1 MFPHRKI
8 LKYTWISPDVQNH
21 NQTNQIL
28 IDRKWHSI
36 ILDVRSFR
44 VVDCDSDRY
53 SITSTNAK
61 SLSPSSGNSRFFCH
75 YSFSNLFSLLWR
87 QYSKLFK
94 FRTSLRPDTFTEF
107 LISSK
112 VCFLK
117 TAGLRVTSQNL
128 TQFYLV
134 WCWPE
139 TPQMFFR

>member
-1 MFPHRKI
+1 MFPHIKI

-61 SLSPSSGNSRFFCH
+61 SLSPSSGNSRFFVIIA
-75 YSFSNLFSLLWR
+75 F
-87 QYSKLFK
+87 
-94 FRTSLRPDTFTEF
+94 P
-107 LISSK
+107 I
-112 VCFLK
+112 
-117 TAGLRVTSQNL
+117 
-128 TQFYLV
+128 YLV
-134 WCWPE
+134 YYDVNILNYLNFVRRLDPIIL
-139 TPQMFFR
+139 QNF